1 MSFCHDDDYAE
12 LYEIKEK
19 NKRQSARRMLPT
31 IREIKEVSVVM
42 VLAQNWSRFTQVGP
56 ILHNSIRC
64 WPQLELIDT
73 AAKNLVLHFR

>member
-1 MSFCHDDDYAE
+1 MGLYSNPLDNSSMSFCHDDDYAE

-42 VLAQNWSRFTQVGP
+42 VFY
-56 ILHNSIRC
+56 ILK
-64 WPQLELIDT
+64 
-73 AAKNLVLHFR
+73 A